1 VKKSTGQDIAEK
13 KGGRQVK
20 SSHICYDKAEDS
32 LEARVAAYLIS
43 KKGEKSL
50 GVFAAELGIPK
61 MTLSRYLDAEISMS
75 LSMLDKIAKALGVKP
90 TSILAPP
97 KK

>member
-1 VKKSTGQDIAEK
+1 
-13 KGGRQVK
+13 
-20 SSHICYDKAEDS
+20 
-32 LEARVAAYLIS
+32 
-43 KKGEKSL
+43 L

-75 LSMLDKIAKALGVKP
+75 LSMLDKIAKALVVKP